1 MLRDYY
7 EYLDDC
13 QDVRVVLE
21 VSMNLFI
28 ILEK

>member
-13 QDVRVVLE
+13 EDTRVVLE

-28 ILEK
+28 ILEL